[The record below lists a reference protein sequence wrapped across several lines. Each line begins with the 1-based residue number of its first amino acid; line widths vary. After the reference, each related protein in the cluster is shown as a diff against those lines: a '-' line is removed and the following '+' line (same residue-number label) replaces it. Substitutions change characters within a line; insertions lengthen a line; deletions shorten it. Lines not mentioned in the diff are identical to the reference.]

1 MIPTISPTRSPTASP
16 SHPLLFPPSISKT
29 TPPSTLYYI
38 EVTVLYDDNP
48 WQTSWKLQGVIGNGF
63 VNGDVKSK
71 AGAPGDTSHTEQI
84 WIPEG
89 LYKFTIMDTWNDGIC
104 CMEGNASYKL
114 VTANGTLIAEGGEF
128 ETSKSHVFAIPFA
141 P

>member
-1 MIPTISPTRSPTASP
+1 MI
-16 SHPLLFPPSISKT
+16 
-29 TPPSTLYYI
+29 I

-48 WQTSWKLQGVIGNGF
+48 WQTSWKLQRVIGNGF

-89 LYKFTIMDTWNDGIC
+89 I
-104 CMEGNASYKL
+104 
-114 VTANGTLIAEGGEF
+114 
-128 ETSKSHVFAIPFA
+128 
-141 P
+141 